1 MYEPFVYVS
10 TYTVRDGHLDEA
22 LEACREVARLV
33 ESREPRMLVFQFF
46 ADEPGRQITC
56 LQVHAEAESMAN
68 HMAVISEHLAQ
79 SGSWLESFSN
89 AITLGQPPAALT
101 QWYREAGE
109 ALDQFPRHVAGVL
122 RVGSPVG

>member
-1 MYEPFVYVS
+1 MYEPFVYLS

-33 ESREPRMLVFQFF
+33 DRSEPRMLAFQFF
-46 ADEPGRQITC
+46 ADEPGRQIIC
-56 LQVHAEAESMAN
+56 LQVHADADSMAN

-79 SGSWLESFSN
+79 SGSWLESLGN
-89 AITLGQPPAALT
+89 TMALGQPPAVLAR
-101 QWYREAGE
+101 WYREAGE
-109 ALDQFPRHVAGVL
+109 DLAQFPRHVAGVL

>member
-1 MYEPFVYVS
+1 MSVPFIYLS
-10 TYTVRDGHLDEA
+10 TYIVRAGHFDEA
-22 LEACREVARLV
+22 LERCREVARLV
-33 ESREPRMLVFQFF
+33 EGREPRMLVFQFF

-56 LQVHAEAESMAN
+56 LQVHSEADSMAT

-89 AITLGQPPAALT
+89 AMALGQPPAALR
-101 QWYREAGE
+101 QWYLEAGE
-109 ALDQFPRHVAGVL
+109 PLALFPQHVAGVM

>member
-1 MYEPFVYVS
+1 MYEPFVYLS
-10 TYTVRDGHLDEA
+10 TYTVRAGHLDEA
-22 LEACREVARLV
+22 LEACREVAGLV

-68 HMAVISEHLAQ
+68 HMAVISEHLAR
-79 SGSWLESFSN
+79 SGQWLESFGDSMV
-89 AITLGQPPAALT
+89 LGEPPTVLT
-101 QWYREAGE
+101 QWYRETGE
-109 ALDQFPRHVAGVL
+109 DLAQFPQHVAGVL